1 MPRLKFSILILSLLL
16 ALPSANAAGKT
27 STRASK
33 ESAAKRACLNGD
45 PLRGV
50 QLLTDL
56 YILSENPTY
65 IYNQGRCFEQNNRYE
80 EAIGRFR
87 EYLRK
92 VDKLSDAD
100 KADAKSAEK
109 HIADCEALLGKK
121 VADPANQP
129 APPPPPAPQPQ
140 PVIPVAPVVP
150 APAPIVVVSKPQA
163 MPATSNGSGLRIAGV
178 VTAAVGGAALVTG
191 LILNLKVNGMIG
203 DLEGDFNKGDYSSSK
218 DYKTMS
224 QVSYGVGAACL
235 VSGTILY
242 FLGVRAGSQV
252 AISPSVGQGMA
263 GAFLT
268 GGF

>member
-1 MPRLKFSILILSLLL
+1 MPRLKSSAIILSLLF
-16 ALPSANAAGKT
+16 ALPSANAAGK
-27 STRASK
+27 SSARAAK

-100 KADAKSAEK
+100 KANAKSAEK

-121 VADPANQP
+121 IPDPANQP
-129 APPPPPAPQPQ
+129 APPPPPPTQQPQ
-140 PVIPVAPVVP
+140 PVAPVVP
-150 APAPIVVVSKPQA
+150 APAPAQTVVVPKPQA
-163 MPATSNGSGLRIAGV
+163 TPATSNGSGLRIAGL

-224 QVSYGVGAACL
+224 QVSYGVGAACV
-235 VSGTILY
+235 VSGAILY
-242 FLGVRAGSQV
+242 FLGVRAGNQV
-252 AISPSVGQGMA
+252 AISPSAGQDMA
-263 GAFLT
+263 GALLT
-268 GGF
+268 GAF